1 MKIVECVPNISEGRD
16 KQVLESVAASV
27 RAVPGISLLDVDA
40 GADTH
45 RTVFTFVG
53 DPDAVAEAA
62 FQLAA
67 TATRLIDMRAHH
79 GAHARL
85 GAVDVIP
92 FVPVGGGATM
102 DDCVELARQVGARLA
117 HELAIP
123 VYLYERAA
131 THPSRQSLAEIRSGE
146 YEGLSQKLLDPFWKP
161 DFGAATFVP
170 KSGATVVG
178 ARPFLVA
185 YNVDLNTDDQSLAH
199 EIALSLREQ
208 GRGQRGPD
216 GKLVKDRDGNLVRT
230 PGRLKAVRAVGWFI
244 PEFRRAQISM
254 NLLDYNVT
262 PPHAAF
268 DAAREEARKL
278 GARVTGSELVGLVP
292 REALLMA
299 GRHYLSAQGK
309 TPAAPEPDLI
319 TAARLSLGL
328 DDVKPFDPQAGVI
341 EYRLQSRPHGLA
353 ALTVTGFVD
362 ELSRATPAPGG
373 GSASALIGAL
383 GAGLSAMVA
392 ALTHGTAKSDA
403 SSRSELVA
411 LGERAQRLKD
421 VLLLAID
428 RDSAAFDAI
437 VAARRLP
444 KKTEAEQ
451 SARLAAIQAATRAA
465 TDVPLSVVEVSAEIA
480 ALAVEAATLGLS
492 AAASDCGVA
501 AWSARAAAEGA
512 ALNVRI
518 NLPGLESALERDAY
532 SERLAA
538 ALERARAS
546 CRQALALVDDKL
558 G

>member
-16 KQVLESVAASV
+16 KQVLEAVAAAV
-27 RAVPGISLLDVDA
+27 RGVAGVSLLDIDP

-53 DPDAVAEAA
+53 PPEAVAEAA

-67 TATRLIDMRAHH
+67 TAVRWIDMRTHR

-85 GAVDVIP
+85 GAVDVVP

-102 DDCVELARQVGARLA
+102 DDCVVLARQVGARLA
-117 HELAIP
+117 QELLIP
-123 VYLYERAA
+123 VYLYESAA

-146 YEGLSQKLLDPFWKP
+146 YEGLAGKLQDPFWKP

-185 YNVDLNTDDQSLAH
+185 YNVDINSDDQSLAH

-216 GKLVKDRDGNLVRT
+216 GKLVKDAAGNVVRVA
-230 PGRLKAVRAVGWFI
+230 GRLKAVRAVGWFI
-244 PEFRRAQISM
+244 PEFRRAQVSM
-254 NLLDYNVT
+254 NLLDFTVT

-268 DAAREEARKL
+268 DAACDEASKL
-278 GARVTGSELVGLVP
+278 GVRVTGSELVGLVP
-292 REALLMA
+292 RDALLMA
-299 GRHYLSAQGK
+299 GRHYLAAQGK
-309 TPAAPEPDLI
+309 TTAVPEPDLV

-341 EYRLQSRPHGLA
+341 EYRLQPRPHGLA
-353 ALTVTGFVD
+353 ALSVTGFAD

-392 ALTHGTAKSDA
+392 ALTHGAGKSDTA
-403 SSRSELVA
+403 VHAELVA
-411 LGERAQRLKD
+411 LGERAQALKES
-421 VLLLAID
+421 LLLAID

-444 KKTEAEQ
+444 KKTDEQ
-451 SARLAAIQAATRAA
+451 QAIRSDAIQAATRRA
-465 TDVPLSVVEVSAEIA
+465 TDVPLSVVEAAAEVA
-480 ALAVEAATLGLS
+480 ALAIEAARLGLS

-518 NLPGLESALERDAY
+518 NLPGLESA
-532 SERLAA
+532 SERAA
-538 ALERARAS
+538 YQSRLETALERARLA
-546 CRQALALVDDKL
+546 CDQALAIVETKL
-558 G
+558 